1 MLGRLLK
8 ASDWLLFTQEFAVR
22 ADDLVTMYLIEETVQ
37 GLKMD
42 VLKSLADTFSY
53 TSPSSVYTPYLLVIY
68 NRLLSRSACF
78 C

>member
-37 GLKMD
+37 GLKLD
-42 VLKSLADTFSY
+42 VLKSLADTF
-53 TSPSSVYTPYLLVIY
+53 
-68 NRLLSRSACF
+68 
-78 C
+78 

>member
-22 ADDLVTMYLIEETVQ
+22 ADELVTMYLTEETVQ
-37 GLKMD
+37 RLKPD

-68 NRLLSRSACF
+68 NRLLSRFACF